1 LYFTLKNKIYVY
13 ISNSNINMSNYKDF
27 VEEYKISYK
36 FSNNKN
42 QFSYPKIYSTVN
54 LKTSNSYTYGSVP
67 KFVSTN
73 NYYTAEPTEQITNPP
88 IVLPS
93 SESTTMQ
100 PTTMQPTTMQ
110 PTTMQPTTMQPSYLP
125 FYTTRCPTIKN
136 FNTTMPT
143 INKVKIENN
152 DLDLIIAITIPFSA
166 VFCSIF
172 LFVIYYYKCY
182 LKNIKKQ
189 KQKEIEKE
197 LDLNFGLSYV
207 DDF

>member
-1 LYFTLKNKIYVY
+1 
-13 ISNSNINMSNYKDF
+13 MSNYKDF

-93 SESTTMQ
+93 PESSTIQ
-100 PTTMQPTTMQ
+100 PSTIQPSTI
-110 PTTMQPTTMQPSYLP
+110 QPSYLL
-125 FYTTRCPTIKN
+125 FYTTRCPSIQN

-152 DLDLIIAITIPFSA
+152 NKVDLIIALTIPFSA
-166 VFCSIF
+166 VFCSLF
-172 LFVIYYYKCY
+172 LLVIYYYKYY

-189 KQKEIEKE
+189 KQKEREKE
-197 LDLNFGLSYV
+197 LDLSFGLSYV